1 MKGKDRSLSLETSQF
16 QVIKRYE
23 RKGELF
29 YTQGLVFKDA
39 NTLIESAGL
48 YGHSGLHFLQLDNL
62 EIKNSVNLSNEFFAE
77 GCTLISKSNRV
88 NEIYQLTW
96 RERKMYIFHEK

>member
-1 MKGKDRSLSLETSQF
+1 MKGKDRLLSLETPQF
-16 QVIKRYE
+16 RVLKRFE
-23 RKGELF
+23 RKGKLF

-48 YGHSGLHFLQLDNL
+48 YGHSELHFLNLDDL
-62 EIKNSVNLSNEFFAE
+62 EIKNSVNLSNQFFAE
-77 GCTLISKSNRV
+77 GCTIIPKNDGV

-96 RERKMYIFHEK
+96 RERKM